1 MKVSDFIT
9 PKSTVWMSQATQQKE
24 ITERK
29 KIAEGQPPARKGRSL
44 AHIPPEI
51 VQNINTQAV
60 ESYDM
65 YS

>member
-1 MKVSDFIT
+1 
-9 PKSTVWMSQATQQKE
+9 MSQATQQKE

-29 KIAEGQPPARKGRSL
+29 KIADGNPPVRKGRSL